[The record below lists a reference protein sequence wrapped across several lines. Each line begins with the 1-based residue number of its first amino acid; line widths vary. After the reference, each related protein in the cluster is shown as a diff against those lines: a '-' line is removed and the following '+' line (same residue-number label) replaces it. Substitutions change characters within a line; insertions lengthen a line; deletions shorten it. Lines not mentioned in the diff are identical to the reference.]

1 MPKSVRPIRVDG
13 RVYHLTLEPDT
24 NGVLIVGCRELPG
37 CRRPP
42 RATPRLCGKDPA
54 IEAHLDGDPFTIHS
68 ANLPNVQA
76 IGDRRHSFSQVRC
89 HQVAPVGTGVPTI

>member
-1 MPKSVRPIRVDG
+1 MPKLVRPIRVDE

-42 RATPRLCGKDPA
+42 RIRRGFVGRTPPSKRTSTATP
-54 IEAHLDGDPFTIHS
+54 FSNHS

-76 IGDRRHSFSQVRC
+76 IGE
-89 HQVAPVGTGVPTI
+89 VAPVGTGVPTI